1 MKAYID
7 ELSASLIDQ
16 YKLYL
21 ETFMVDLWSDQ
32 GLVEFRI
39 GFALRSDH
47 KLRNFVIKV
56 EASEAINDVERR
68 AVIAA
73 VFVEIED
80 AIDAAIAGEVV
91 AAN

>member
-1 MKAYID
+1 MKVYID
-7 ELSASLIDQ
+7 MLSESLIDQ

-21 ETFMVDLWSDQ
+21 ETFMVDLWSDH
-32 GLVEFRI
+32 GFIEFRT

-47 KLRNFVIKV
+47 KLRDFVIKV

-73 VFVEIED
+73 VFVEIEA
-80 AIDAAIAGEVV
+80 AIDAAIADEVV